1 MVWQP
6 KGNCYAYCE
15 NSIAAYA
22 SEASGVYGLYNFDY
36 QLYIGESTNIRAALL
51 QHLGEIECHPARFQ
65 PTGFAFEVCA
75 GELRAAKAERLIA
88 EHCPVRQ
95 TEWPSADSWDADADR
110 REESSWFFSSPAE
123 KSLDGA
129 DHRVPESETP
139 PVIRK
144 RFYFARGQVAM
155 LTVMFA
161 LSLAVIFFLG
171 ILTGESIQKKASA
184 GYEAPSVNISDTAP
198 SDQSG
203 AMASSLVER
212 NPLDEAA
219 QSSSKLPVQPDSHVA
234 SLEPDRPTVSSA
246 PRKYPVSVPVIATAG
261 DSYLNLATAAE
272 KPTSSR
278 PARVSG
284 GDISWAVQLAANRE
298 KTVAEEQVTKLKAKG
313 YDGYMVETERDGQI
327 WYRVRV
333 GRFTTRPEAEAL
345 RGILAS
351 REDYRSPFI
360 TND

>member
-6 KGNCYAYCE
+6 KGNCYAYYE
-15 NSIAAYA
+15 NSIAAYVP
-22 SEASGVYGLYNFDY
+22 EASGVYGLYNFDY
-36 QLYIGESTNIRAALL
+36 QLYIGESANIRAALQ
-51 QHLGEIECHPARFQ
+51 QHHGETKCHPARYQ

-75 GELRAAKAERLIA
+75 GELRAAKAERLVA

-95 TEWPSADSWDADADR
+95 TKWPRADSWDADAYR
-110 REESSWFFSSPAE
+110 REESPWFFSYPAE

-129 DHRVPESETP
+129 DHTVPASETP

-161 LSLAVIFFLG
+161 LSLTVIFFLG
-171 ILTGESIQKKASA
+171 ILTGESFQKKASA
-184 GYEAPSVNISDTAP
+184 GYETPLVNVSDTAP

-203 AMASSLVER
+203 TMTSSVVER
-212 NPLDEAA
+212 NPLNEATK
-219 QSSSKLPVQPDSHVA
+219 SFSKLPVQPDSHVA
-234 SLEPDRPTVSSA
+234 SLGPDRPTVPTA
-246 PRKYPVSVPVIATAG
+246 PRKYPVSAPVIAAAG
-261 DSYLNLATAAE
+261 DSYLNLVTAAE

-284 GDISWAVQLAANRE
+284 RDIAWAVQLAANRE
-298 KTVAEEQVTKLKAKG
+298 KTVTEEQVAKLNAKG
-313 YDGYMVETERDGQI
+313 YDGYMVETERDGQT

-333 GRFTTRPEAEAL
+333 GRFNTRAEAEAL
-345 RGILAS
+345 RGILES
-351 REDYRSPFI
+351 REGYRSPFI